1 MTAGFE
7 TLYSALRPEL
17 TAYLRHMVVRSHVA
31 EELTQT
37 TFQRWIEAGPG
48 APRQPAAARAWL
60 FKVATNL
67 AIDELRRHS
76 TWRETM
82 VEDLR
87 RTAEANPEF
96 VKRSAALVGT
106 PETKLIAREHLAACF
121 SCTARNLPGH
131 QAAAF
136 WLTEVHDFSL
146 AETAEFLAARPTQ
159 VKNWLQKAR
168 SFMCKRYEATCALM
182 SKQGVCYQCSELAD
196 FFGSDERNP
205 ISGSTDSHEARIKIL
220 RDVRTRPWG
229 PWHEQ
234 LLRFVDDL
242 T

>member
-1 MTAGFE
+1 MAASFE
-7 TLYSALRPEL
+7 ALYTALRPEL
-17 TAYLRHMVVRSHVA
+17 TAYLRRLVVRLPVA

-37 TFQRWIEAGPG
+37 AFQRWIEAGPD
-48 APRQPAAARAWL
+48 APQQQAAARAWL

-67 AIDELRRHS
+67 AIDELRRHAA
-76 TWRETM
+76 WRETI

-96 VKRSAALVGT
+96 VNRSVALVGT
-106 PETKLIAREHLAACF
+106 PETKLIARQHLAACF

-136 WLTEVHDFSL
+136 WLTEVHEFSL
-146 AETAEFLAARPTQ
+146 AETAGILAARPTQ
-159 VKNWLQKAR
+159 VKNWLQEAR
-168 SFMCKRYEATCALM
+168 AFMRKRYEATCALM
-182 SKQGVCYQCSELAD
+182 SKKGVCYQCTELAD
-196 FFGSDERNP
+196 FFGSGEGNP
-205 ISGSTDSHEARIKIL
+205 IPGAVDSLEARIKHL
-220 RDVRTRPWG
+220 REARAQPLG

-242 T
+242 I